1 MTDDSLSGLSRR
13 LDRLADDLGGKALR
27 DMLHA
32 VGKAAK
38 DDVAHAAR
46 GDIGDLSMSNWRRGR
61 PIQITARYELVGD
74 SGLEVLP
81 AKRAAGPVRVLE
93 SGRKAGQ
100 SRARRGRSSRRV
112 SATAGK
118 GTWTAATERVE
129 RLSPARIK
137 PELTKAIA
145 RQFKG

>member
-1 MTDDSLSGLSRR
+1 MAEDDLGALARR
-13 LDRLADDLGGKALR
+13 LDRLANDLSGKALQ

-38 DDVAHAAR
+38 DDVAHAVR
-46 GDIGDLSMSNWRRGR
+46 GDLGDLSMSNWRRGR
-61 PIQITARYELVGD
+61 PIQIAARYELVGD
-74 SGLEVLP
+74 SGIEVLP

-93 SGRKAGQ
+93 SGRQAGE

-129 RLSPARIK
+129 RLTPARIK